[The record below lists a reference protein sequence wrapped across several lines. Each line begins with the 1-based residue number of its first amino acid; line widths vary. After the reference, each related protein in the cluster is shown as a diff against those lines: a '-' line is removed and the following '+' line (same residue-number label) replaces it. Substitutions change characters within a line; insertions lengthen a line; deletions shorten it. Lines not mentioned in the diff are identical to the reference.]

1 VVKSSSSDEKKL
13 DVTAKLNDKGDSLFI
28 YVANISEHDQ
38 PAVIDIAN
46 FNYKSRAEVWSIG
59 GCDLT
64 ETNSAENKKN
74 VSPKT
79 SKTTLSRKNAKY
91 TFPRYSYTIIK
102 LKR

>member
-1 VVKSSSSDEKKL
+1 VETSSSDEKTL
-13 DVTAKLNDKGDSLFI
+13 DVTAKMNDAGDSLFV

-38 PAVIDIAN
+38 TAELSIEN
-46 FNYKSRAEVWSIG
+46 FKYKSKVEVWSIG

-64 ETNSAENKKN
+64 ETNTVDNKMN
-74 VSPKT
+74 VSPKV
-79 SKTTLSRKNAKY
+79 SKATLSKKNAKY